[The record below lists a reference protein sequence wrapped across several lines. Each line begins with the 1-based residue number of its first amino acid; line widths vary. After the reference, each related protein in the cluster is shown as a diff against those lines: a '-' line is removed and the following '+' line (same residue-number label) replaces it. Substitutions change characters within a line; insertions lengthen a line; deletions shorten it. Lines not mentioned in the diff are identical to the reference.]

1 MLAKVFVLNTVFA
14 NNSKWF
20 IILSIHWFLSK
31 KMSFVILKTM
41 FTQCLS
47 FVDFKDH
54 RLHHNL
60 EKKIWKK
67 RIMSGRVKESYERKS
82 CFKENAYESG
92 SMTEKRVI
100 QAKTAK
106 RTIVW
111 EIIGHFTSYQLCP

>member
-1 MLAKVFVLNTVFA
+1 
-14 NNSKWF
+14 
-20 IILSIHWFLSK
+20 
-31 KMSFVILKTM
+31 MSFVILKTM

-82 CFKENAYESG
+82 CIKENAYESG
-92 SMTEKRVI
+92 FNDREACHSSKDSKKNNSIRNNWTL
-100 QAKTAK
+100 
-106 RTIVW
+106 
-111 EIIGHFTSYQLCP
+111 H

>member
-1 MLAKVFVLNTVFA
+1 
-14 NNSKWF
+14 
-20 IILSIHWFLSK
+20 
-31 KMSFVILKTM
+31 MSFVILKTM

-106 RTIVW
+106 RTIV
-111 EIIGHFTSYQLCP
+111 